1 MASDMR
7 AFWPTAGLSE
17 PPMPRLVPSFIWR
30 DSSAS
35 RTASW
40 MNVVQADIS
49 EGPFS
54 FRLELG
60 TDTATS
66 LPAATREDLDL
77 DTAGSA

>member
-1 MASDMR
+1 
-7 AFWPTAGLSE
+7 
-17 PPMPRLVPSFIWR
+17 MPRLVPSFIWR

-49 EGPFS
+49 EARFHFALSWERTGRHQPT
-54 FRLELG
+54 L
-60 TDTATS
+60 
-66 LPAATREDLDL
+66 ATREDLDL